1 MTPERLPIP
10 FSKHTRID
18 VINLLAQ
25 RIDAASYLE
34 IGCSNNECFNHI
46 DISKKVGVD
55 PKKGGTLRITSDEY
69 FSKYND
75 KFDIVFVDGLH
86 HYEQIIKDIDNSLA
100 VLNDNGFIVIHDL
113 LPLRE
118 AAANKKKT
126 NGTAE
131 WNGDVWRVSFDLVS
145 RSDITFRLVSCD
157 FGCGIISKKINL
169 TPRSHSCDGTW
180 DFYRNNWVKLPL
192 IAFEEI

>member
-1 MTPERLPIP
+1 MDPKQLPIP
-10 FSKHTRID
+10 FGKHTRID

-46 DISKKVGVD
+46 NISKKVGVD
-55 PKKGGTLRITSDEY
+55 PNKGGTLRMTSDEY

-75 KFDIVFVDGLH
+75 KFDIIFVDGLH
-86 HYEQIIKDIDNSLA
+86 HYEQVTKDINNSLEI
-100 VLNDNGFIVIHDL
+100 LNEKGFIVIHDL
-113 LPLRE
+113 LPFRE
-118 AAANKKKT
+118 AAATREISKT
-126 NGTAE
+126 TCE
-131 WNGDVWRVSFDLVS
+131 WNGDVWKVSFDLVC
-145 RSDITFRLVSCD
+145 RSDITFRLVCTD

-180 DFYRNNWVKLPL
+180 DFYRNNWYKLPL

>member
-10 FSKHTRID
+10 FSKHTRIN

-34 IGCSNNECFNHI
+34 IGCSDNNCFDHI
-46 DISKKVGVD
+46 DINHKVGVD
-55 PKKGGTLRITSDEY
+55 PKKGGTLRMTSDEY
-69 FSKYND
+69 FSKHKD

-86 HYEQIIKDIDNSLA
+86 HYEQVTKDINNSLEI
-100 VLNDNGFIVIHDL
+100 LNEKGFIVIHDL
-113 LPLRE
+113 LPFRE
-118 AAANKKKT
+118 AAATREISKT
-126 NGTAE
+126 TCE

-145 RSDITFRLVSCD
+145 RSDITFRLVCTD
-157 FGCGIISKKINL
+157 FGCGIISKKRNL
-169 TPRSHSCDGTW
+169 SPRSHSCDGTW
-180 DFYRNNWVKLPL
+180 DFYRNNWAKLPL